1 MNNKIDYEELSPY
14 VFVTKLAG
22 FEHTE
27 YIQPHATKAPIN
39 DTDIPMVQGKN
50 IRNGEFVEQYDWY
63 IKKEI
68 SDSLPRSIL
77 NKKCILI
84 PYVGS
89 NLGEVGI
96 FHNKYV
102 CHLASNIAKVE
113 LKSNKYSLEYVKYYM
128 QSPIGQSYL
137 FQGKQGSSQPNIT
150 MDSIRKTKII
160 KRSISDQKKIVKI
173 LSLIDDQIKKNNDM
187 VQKLQVLGMTIYS
200 KNIIGSTFNKMS
212 LKSSIT
218 TGKEDANHA
227 NSNGEYKFFTCADE
241 PLLCD
246 DFKFVGKSVLVAGN
260 GNFNVKYY
268 DGKFNAYQRTYII
281 KNDLIIGNLYYTL
294 LFNAELF
301 RKKSNGS
308 IIKFITIEMLNNID
322 IPCFSEKINHVL
334 NKTLFKI
341 NKINENSYQLK
352 QLKNKLLPLLI
363 NQQLI

>member
-1 MNNKIDYEELSPY
+1 MLVKLKDLITIKNGTDY
-14 VFVTKLAG
+14 KHLAKG
-22 FEHTE
+22 
-27 YIQPHATKAPIN
+27 
-39 DTDIPMVQGKN
+39 DIPVIGTGGILSYVNK
-50 IRNGEFVEQYDWY
+50 FLYD
-63 IKKEI
+63 KEAI
-68 SDSLPRSIL
+68 LLPRKGSL
-77 NKKCILI
+77 NNIMFMDQPFWTVDTMFYAI
-84 PYVGS
+84 PNY
-89 NLGEVGI
+89 
-96 FHNKYV
+96 
-102 CHLASNIAKVE
+102 
-113 LKSNKYSLEYVKYYM
+113 KSVNPIYLYYH
-128 QSPIGQSYL
+128 
-137 FQGKQGSSQPNIT
+137 
-150 MDSIRKTKII
+150 
-160 KRSISDQKKIVKI
+160 
-173 LSLIDDQIKKNNDM
+173 LSLINFVRYDIGSTIPSMTASLYYSLTIDLPPLEVQNRIASLLSSIDSQINRNRTIVKR
-187 VQKLQVLGMTIYS
+187 LQVLGMTIYS

>member
-1 MNNKIDYEELSPY
+1 
-14 VFVTKLAG
+14 
-22 FEHTE
+22 
-27 YIQPHATKAPIN
+27 
-39 DTDIPMVQGKN
+39 
-50 IRNGEFVEQYDWY
+50 
-63 IKKEI
+63 
-68 SDSLPRSIL
+68 
-77 NKKCILI
+77 
-84 PYVGS
+84 
-89 NLGEVGI
+89 
-96 FHNKYV
+96 
-102 CHLASNIAKVE
+102 
-113 LKSNKYSLEYVKYYM
+113 
-128 QSPIGQSYL
+128 
-137 FQGKQGSSQPNIT
+137 
-150 MDSIRKTKII
+150 
-160 KRSISDQKKIVKI
+160 
-173 LSLIDDQIKKNNDM
+173 
-187 VQKLQVLGMTIYS
+187 MTIYS